1 MVISSGKYYSIK
13 PHLSKQTT
21 VSVGVSERVNL
32 PSNPGSDPDLFQ
44 KELMTRHH
52 IINHILIVR
61 ACLVVHG
68 PSRVDELE
76 LTVLCEVAHL
86 SLGIFVLLLPPHLEE
101 LHLNLGVLAV
111 RVFNQLG
118 DCGVQSHLHVGVLD
132 VWAAPGEIPVHGF
145 FPAEVVMGV
154 RDQVNVE
161 LGTISRGRFV
171 FTLEETCL
179 FPMVGVVD
187 VGLIPVFLLA
197 GLGET
202 QS

>member
-1 MVISSGKYYSIK
+1 
-13 PHLSKQTT
+13 
-21 VSVGVSERVNL
+21 VSERVNL
-32 PSNPGSDPDLFQ
+32 PSDPGSYPDLFQ
-44 KELMTRHH
+44 KELMPRHH

-86 SLGIFVLLLPPHLEE
+86 SLGVVVLLLPPHLEE

-118 DCGVQSHLHVGVLD
+118 DCGVQGHLNVGVLD
-132 VWAAPGEIPVHGF
+132 VWAAPREIPVHSF
-145 FPAEVVMGV
+145 FPAEVVVGV
-154 RDQVNVE
+154 RDQVDVE
-161 LGTISRGRFV
+161 LGTICVGRFV
-171 FTLEETCL
+171 VTLEETCL
-179 FPMVGVVD
+179 FPMMGVVD